1 MNHLFFERIDEVKNM
16 QRKLW
21 EIITS
26 NQEEKPEVAVKCI
39 SELQKLSQSLCQMYE
54 MLPLLGQLPTNAFA
68 GIVNEDNNNNGGEV
82 EQDKDND
89 EQLSSS
95 QESVMTR
102 SYVGGNSS
110 AMYKLRRDID

>member
-39 SELQKLSQSLCQMYE
+39 SELHKLSESLCQMYE
-54 MLPLLGQLPTNAFA
+54 MLPLLGQLPSNAFA
-68 GIVNEDNNNNGGEV
+68 GLVVE
-82 EQDKDND
+82 EQDEGGDGSD
-89 EQLSSS
+89 QQTSPPPPPPAITPTS
-95 QESVMTR
+95 
-102 SYVGGNSS
+102 VGGNSS